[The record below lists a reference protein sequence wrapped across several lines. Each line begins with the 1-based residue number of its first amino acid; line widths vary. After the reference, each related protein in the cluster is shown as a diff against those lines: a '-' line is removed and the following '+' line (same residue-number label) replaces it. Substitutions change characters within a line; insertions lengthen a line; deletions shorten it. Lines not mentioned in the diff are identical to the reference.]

1 MKQEEEELI
10 HNTTSSSSDSNPW
23 SICLGPIVQD
33 SYFDKCLLSELDFVQ
48 IFSQLFIKKH
58 FSAEDKFCYNYI
70 VHWSKVVTSKYSYK
84 LSSTMFSSFEQYYI
98 IGILKTG
105 FISDTFNIFSPSVG
119 FKVGRQGRFKP

>member
-33 SYFDKCLLSELDFVQ
+33 SYFDKCL
-48 IFSQLFIKKH
+48 H
-58 FSAEDKFCYNYI
+58 KFCYNYI